1 LKTLD
6 LYIIKKFLGT
16 YFLSIIL
23 IVSIAIVFDISEKI
37 DDFINNNA
45 PLKAIV
51 FVVYLNFIPYF
62 ANLFSSLFI
71 FISVIFF
78 TSKLAYNTEII
89 AILSSGISF
98 RRFLLPYILTAS
110 FLAGFSFLLNNYII
124 PSANKKRLDFE
135 ETYIRNKYINRSR
148 EIHLQIKPNQ
158 YFYVQS
164 YNNNSKTGYKFTLE
178 QFKNKRLIS
187 KLSAPYI
194 QWDSTI
200 NKWTTGPY
208 LIRYINE
215 NNETFEQGVS
225 IDTSLNIYPED
236 FSMRDNVI
244 ESMTL
249 GELNQFIRKLQSQGS
264 ENVLPFRV
272 YWHQRFAF
280 PFSTFILTI
289 IGVSLSSQK
298 RKGGIGFQ
306 IGAGIALSFS
316 YILVMQISTKTTIG
330 NDFNPFLGVWIPNII
345 YGIIALF
352 LYKTAPK

>member
-1 LKTLD
+1 MKTLD

-45 PLKAIV
+45 PLRAII
-51 FVVYLNFIPYF
+51 FDYYLNFIPYF

-98 RRFLLPYILTAS
+98 KRFLLPYILTAS
-110 FLAGFSFLLNNYII
+110 FLAGFSFILNNYII
-124 PSANKKRLDFE
+124 PSANKKRLAFE
-135 ETYIRNKYINRSR
+135 NIYIRHQFINESR
-148 EIHLQIKPNQ
+148 DIHIQIKPNQ

-164 YNNNSKTGYKFTLE
+164 YNVSGETGYKFTLE
-178 QFKNKRLIS
+178 QFKNNHLIS
-187 KLSAPYI
+187 KISAPYI
-194 QWDSTI
+194 QWDSTKG
-200 NKWTTGPY
+200 KWTTGPY
-208 LIRYINE
+208 LITHITDKE
-215 NNETFEQGVS
+215 ETFEQGMAL
-225 IDTSLNIYPED
+225 DTSLNIYPKD
-236 FSMRDNVI
+236 FSRRYNVI

-264 ENVLPFRV
+264 TNVLPFRV
-272 YWHQRFAF
+272 YWYQRFAF

-298 RKGGIGFQ
+298 RRGGIGFQ

-330 NDFNPFLGVWIPNII
+330 NNLNPFLGVWIPNII
-345 YGIIALF
+345 YGFIALF